1 MIQAIEI
8 LLVFLAK
15 WKEGKKMLKDLSLE
29 EYLEIVDSDAPTPG
43 GGSVGALVGAL
54 GAALSRMLAHLKK
67 KKKKFIEAT
76 QEQKEM
82 FVTAA
87 NDIKHYKEMLID
99 GIDGDALSYQCVVT
113 AYKIKDEFEIQRA
126 LKTSAFIAL
135 DIQKNAL
142 SALSRLIELVPLG
155 NKNVLSDLVAG
166 AILLQSC
173 IEISFLNVQANA
185 KLLIDEVDRH
195 EFIIEGQR
203 CIDEGKVFKEAILN
217 AING

>member
-43 GGSVGALVGAL
+43 GGSVGALVGDL
-54 GAALSRMLAHLKK
+54 GAALSRMLAHLSLN
-67 KKKKFIEAT
+67 KKKFIEAT

-142 SALSRLIELVPLG
+142 SAL
-155 NKNVLSDLVAG
+155 AG

>member
-54 GAALSRMLAHLKK
+54 GAALSRMLAHLSLN
-67 KKKKFIEAT
+67 KKKFIEAT

-185 KLLIDEVDRH
+185 KLLIDEIDRH